1 MERPPVQVW
10 NSSAP
15 PPQSGLFLWTVLGT
29 LTLHQ
34 CLDAGGS
41 FRTWRSSLAR
51 MSFKLTKSRS
61 MFLKK
66 VKVVDKLCF
75 SVDSMR
81 IPSVTEKPVTSLG
94 KAFNCN
100 LKNTASVQ
108 ATVRNRETWL
118 PTVD

>member
-1 MERPPVQVW
+1 
-10 NSSAP
+10 
-15 PPQSGLFLWTVLGT
+15 
-29 LTLHQ
+29 
-34 CLDAGGS
+34 
-41 FRTWRSSLAR
+41 

-75 SVDSMR
+75 SVDSIR